1 MLLQHSVQQPGRPGG
16 LQRAFLSARSLSA
29 LDDGG
34 DCDGFP
40 LLQGGLVHG
49 EGLAGVVDV
58 AVIHLEVDL
67 AGSRQDQWGRSRSV
81 FPIRNW
87 AMTLPFPVVFICT
100 VACKPFVQKRRKLA
114 KSGFNSALLVCGI
127 FGNQ

>member
-1 MLLQHSVQQPGRPGG
+1 MLLQHSVQQSKRPGG

-34 DCDGFP
+34 DCNGFP

-49 EGLAGVVDV
+49 ESLAGVADV

-67 AGSRQDQWGRSRSV
+67 AGSRQDQCCLSCLNVVSSVVGGRSNIS
-81 FPIRNW
+81 N
-87 AMTLPFPVVFICT
+87 
-100 VACKPFVQKRRKLA
+100 
-114 KSGFNSALLVCGI
+114 VCGVSSI
-127 FGNQ
+127 NDVISVNLNI

>member
-1 MLLQHSVQQPGRPGG
+1 MLLQHSMQQTGRPGG

-34 DCDGFP
+34 DCNGFP
-40 LLQGGLVHG
+40 LLQSGLVHG
-49 EGLAGVVDV
+49 ESLAGVADV
-58 AVIHLEVDL
+58 AVIHLVVDL

-81 FPIRNW
+81 FPNRNW

-100 VACKPFVQKRRKLA
+100 VACKPFLQKKTIIG
-114 KSGFNSALLVCGI
+114 KELV
-127 FGNQ
+127 